1 MAFRKIS
8 SLLQEV
14 SNSVDIAEFVCKSIF
29 GSFWIFV
36 VTGQGKHAV
45 IFSQGTQ
52 KIPNIH
58 PIKIAYLVQVIKLS
72 GNLPILV

>member
-8 SLLQEV
+8 TLLQEV
-14 SNSVDIAEFVCKSIF
+14 NNSVDIAEFVCKSIF

-45 IFSQGTQ
+45 SIGT
-52 KIPNIH
+52 IPLFRRV
-58 PIKIAYLVQVIKLS
+58 PGKC
-72 GNLPILV
+72 